1 MSLHTRGDAVERRN
15 APRCRSSGT
24 LRASLDFVFY
34 YGAVGGTD
42 FSSPE
47 EPPKVAA
54 AAGEETPQEPTRL
67 VNQFKVHRGERPRI
81 CVGAAPSRDA
91 VSTYT

>member
-1 MSLHTRGDAVERRN
+1 MERRN
-15 APRCRSSGT
+15 APRYRSGGI
-24 LRASLDFVFY
+24 LRATLSFVFY
-34 YGAVGGTD
+34 NGAVGGTD

-54 AAGEETPQEPTRL
+54 ATGEETPQEPTRL

-81 CVGAAPSRDA
+81 CVGAAPRRDC
-91 VSTYT
+91 VSSYT